1 LLIILFYKY
10 LTINL
15 LNKCI
20 LKNLKITKIKNIY
33 MRKILEQIFK
43 LSEHDTTIK
52 KELLAGLTTFITMAY
67 IIFVN
72 PQIMS
77 LSGLD
82 QGAIF
87 VGTCLAAALACI
99 VMGFFANWPIGL
111 APGMGLNAF
120 FTYTVVGEMGYTWEV
135 ALGAVFLAG
144 VLFFIMSIT
153 RLRAW
158 MISSIPLNLRVAMGA
173 GVGLFI
179 GLIGLKNGG
188 IIVGNQA
195 TLLSLGEFSKIET
208 LLAAIGFLIISIL
221 SVRKITGAIIIGI
234 LMTTLI
240 AYFAGLIEFNGLV
253 SYPPDIA
260 PTFMKLDILGA
271 LNLGMLTIIMSFLFV
286 NLFDTTGTLLGVA
299 ARANLIS
306 NDEKS
311 DGLNKALKAD
321 SSASIFGTFFG
332 CSPVTSYVES
342 SAGVEAGGRTGLTS
356 IVVGLLFLF
365 AMFLSPLASI
375 IPPYATAGA
384 LIYVAI
390 LMLSGMEKLNW
401 SSTAELLPALII
413 IVMIPLTFSI
423 ADGIA
428 LGFLT
433 YIFLKIFNGEF
444 KNIASGAW
452 FLTLIFISKFIFL

>member
-1 LLIILFYKY
+1 
-10 LTINL
+10 
-15 LNKCI
+15 
-20 LKNLKITKIKNIY
+20 

-52 KELLAGLTTFITMAY
+52 NELLAGLTTFITMAY

-77 LSGLD
+77 LSGMD

>member
-1 LLIILFYKY
+1 MKQTLD
-10 LTINL
+10 
-15 LNKCI
+15 
-20 LKNLKITKIKNIY
+20 
-33 MRKILEQIFK
+33 QIFK
-43 LSEHDTTIK
+43 LQDNHTTIK
-52 KELLAGLTTFITMAY
+52 KEFLAGFTTFITMAY

-72 PQIMS
+72 PQIMA
-77 LSGLD
+77 LSGMD

-87 VGTCLAAALACI
+87 VGTCLAAAIACF

-120 FTYTVVGEMGYTWEV
+120 FTYTVVGEMGYSWQV

-158 MISSIPLNLRVAMGA
+158 MISSIPINLRIAMGA

-221 SVRKITGAIIIGI
+221 SVRKVTGAIIIGI
-234 LMTTLI
+234 LTTTLI
-240 AYFAGLIEFNGLV
+240 AYFVGLIGFNGIV
-253 SYPPDIA
+253 SYPPQIA

-299 ARANLIS
+299 TRANLIS

-311 DGLNKALKAD
+311 DELNKALKAD

-401 SSTAELLPALII
+401 SSTAELLPALVI

-433 YIFLKIFNGEF
+433 YVFLKIFNGEF
-444 KNIASGAW
+444 RDIASGAW

>member
-1 LLIILFYKY
+1 MKQTLD
-10 LTINL
+10 
-15 LNKCI
+15 
-20 LKNLKITKIKNIY
+20 
-33 MRKILEQIFK
+33 QIFK
-43 LSEHDTTIK
+43 LQDNHTTIK
-52 KELLAGLTTFITMAY
+52 KEFLAGFTTFITMAY

-72 PQIMS
+72 PQIMA
-77 LSGLD
+77 LSGMD

-87 VGTCLAAALACI
+87 VGTCLAAAIACF

-120 FTYTVVGEMGYTWEV
+120 FTYTVVGEMGYSWEV
-135 ALGAVFLAG
+135 ALGAVFIAG
-144 VLFFIMSIT
+144 ILFFIMSIT
-153 RLRAW
+153 KLRSW
-158 MISSIPLNLRVAMGA
+158 MISSIPFNLRIAMGA

-188 IIVGNQA
+188 IIVSNQA
-195 TLLSLGEFSKIET
+195 TLLSLGSFSNIET
-208 LLAAIGFLIISIL
+208 LLAAIGFLAISIL
-221 SVRKITGAIIIGI
+221 SVRKIPGAIIIGI
-234 LMTTLI
+234 LITTFI
-240 AYFAGLIEFNGLV
+240 ALFLGLIEFSGLV
-253 SYPPDIA
+253 SLPPEIA

-271 LNLGMLTIIMSFLFV
+271 LNIGMITIIMSFLFV

-299 ARANLIS
+299 TRANLVNENGQIS
-306 NDEKS
+306 DL
-311 DGLNKALKAD
+311 DKALKAD

-342 SAGVEAGGRTGLTS
+342 SAGVEAGGRTGLTA
-356 IVVGLLFLF
+356 IFVGILFLF
-365 AMFLSPLASI
+365 SMFLSPLASI

-390 LMLSGMEKLNW
+390 LMLGGMEKLNW
-401 SSTAELLPALII
+401 SNATELLPALVI

-433 YIFLKIFNGEF
+433 YTALKFFSGKYNEVTI
-444 KNIASGAW
+444 GAW

>member
-1 LLIILFYKY
+1 MKQTLD
-10 LTINL
+10 
-15 LNKCI
+15 
-20 LKNLKITKIKNIY
+20 
-33 MRKILEQIFK
+33 QIFK
-43 LSEHDTTIK
+43 LQDNHTTIK
-52 KELLAGLTTFITMAY
+52 KEFLAGFTTFITMAY

-72 PQIMS
+72 PQIMA
-77 LSGLD
+77 LSGMD

-87 VGTCLAAALACI
+87 VGTCLAAAIACF

-120 FTYTVVGEMGYTWEV
+120 FTYTVVGEMGYSWEV

-144 VLFFIMSIT
+144 ILFFIMSIT

-158 MISSIPLNLRVAMGA
+158 MISSIPMNLRIAMGA

-188 IIVGNQA
+188 IIVSNQA
-195 TLLSLGEFSKIET
+195 TLLSLGEFSRTET

-221 SVRKITGAIIIGI
+221 SLRKVTGAIIIGI
-234 LMTTLI
+234 LTTTLI
-240 AYFAGLIEFNGLV
+240 ALFVGLIEFNGLV
-253 SYPPDIA
+253 SYPPEIA
-260 PTFMKLDILGA
+260 PVFMKLDVLGA
-271 LNLGMLTIIMSFLFV
+271 LNLSMLTVIMSFLFV

-299 ARANLIS
+299 TRANLIS
-306 NDEKS
+306 NDEES

-321 SSASIFGTFFG
+321 SSSSIFGTFFG

-356 IVVGLLFLF
+356 IVVGLLFLL

-401 SSTAELLPALII
+401 SSTAELLPALVI

-433 YIFLKIFNGEF
+433 YVFLKFFNGEY
-444 KNIASGAW
+444 KEIASGAW

>member
-1 LLIILFYKY
+1 MKQ
-10 LTINL
+10 T
-15 LNKCI
+15 
-20 LKNLKITKIKNIY
+20 
-33 MRKILEQIFK
+33 LEQIFK
-43 LSEHDTTIK
+43 LQDNNTTIK
-52 KELLAGLTTFITMAY
+52 KEFLAGFTTFITMAY

-72 PQIMS
+72 PQIMA
-77 LSGLD
+77 LSGMD

-87 VGTCLAAALACI
+87 VGTCLAAAIACF

-120 FTYTVVGEMGYTWEV
+120 FTYTVVGEMGYSWEV

-144 VLFFIMSIT
+144 ILFFIMSVT

-158 MISSIPLNLRVAMGA
+158 MISSIPMNLRIAMGA

-188 IIVGNQA
+188 IIISNQA
-195 TLLSLGEFSKIET
+195 TLLSLGEFSQTET

-221 SVRKITGAIIIGI
+221 SLRRVTGAIIIGI
-234 LMTTLI
+234 LTTTLI
-240 AYFAGLIEFNGLV
+240 ALFVGLIEFNGLV
-253 SYPPDIA
+253 SYPPEIA
-260 PTFMKLDILGA
+260 PVFMKLDVLGA
-271 LNLGMLTIIMSFLFV
+271 LNLSMLTVIMSFLFV

-299 ARANLIS
+299 TRANLIS
-306 NDEKS
+306 NDEES

-321 SSASIFGTFFG
+321 SSSSIFGTFFG

-356 IVVGLLFLF
+356 IVVGLLFLL

-401 SSTAELLPALII
+401 SSTAELIPALVI

-433 YIFLKIFNGEF
+433 YVFLKFFNGEY
-444 KNIASGAW
+444 KEIASGAW